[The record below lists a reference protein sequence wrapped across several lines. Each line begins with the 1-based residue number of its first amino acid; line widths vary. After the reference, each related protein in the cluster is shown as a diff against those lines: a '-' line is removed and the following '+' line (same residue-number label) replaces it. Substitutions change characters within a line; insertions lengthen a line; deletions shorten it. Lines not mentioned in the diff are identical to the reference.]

1 METKLRALDQLVSFS
16 YSLPIREEERD
27 DFIGYCSLML
37 MQGRNIRVNFWY
49 WYVDFVRKT
58 YGRHKDI
65 YSGEIWNPVSCYL
78 EEMAPVPDPSILENE
93 IITRI
98 DAQRAVEKIFKFL
111 STEEMLIVK
120 FLYFDELPASRLAK
134 VLGVTESAISSRM
147 KKLFKRLKKSEG
159 IANLALGV

>member
-1 METKLRALDQLVSFS
+1 MEVKLRALDQLVSFS
-16 YSLPIREEERD
+16 FSLPIREEERD
-27 DFIGYCSLML
+27 DFIGFCSLQI
-37 MQGRNIRVNFWY
+37 MQGRNTRVNFWY

-58 YGRHKDI
+58 YGRHKEI

-98 DAQRAVEKIFKFL
+98 DAQRAVEKIFKFVT
-111 STEEMLIVK
+111 TEELLIIK
-120 FLYFDELPASRLAK
+120 FLYFEELPASRLAK
-134 VLGVTESAISSRM
+134 VLGVTESAISTRM

-159 IANLALGV
+159 IAKFHLDV